1 MKERFRSCA
10 VLHRW
15 VWGNGDAPMSLV
27 IDDVVVRHDPVGSV
41 VPLLFDSP
49 HSGTRYPEDFNFV
62 CPFPLL
68 RQAEDTHVDE
78 LFCMVPDMGA
88 TYLCALFPRSY
99 IDVNRAPDDIDPSM
113 LEGSWPGPTKPTGK
127 SLAGMG
133 LVRFLCRPGVPMYDG
148 RLPVSVVQDR
158 LENYWRPY
166 HDLLSE
172 SLDALY
178 ARFGAVYHVN
188 CHSMPS
194 FVIGP
199 DRQSPDFVL
208 GDRDGTT
215 AEPGFTRLIA
225 DTLRAM
231 GYSVRINDPYKGVEL
246 VRRYSRPTRGRH
258 SIQLEVDRRLYMDEE
273 TLEPHAGFQ
282 ELRANLTRLVD
293 VLRDYV
299 LDRTAR
305 LAAE

>member
-1 MKERFRSCA
+1 
-10 VLHRW
+10 
-15 VWGNGDAPMSLV
+15 MSLV
-27 IDDVVVRHDPVGSV
+27 IDDVVVRHDPVGLP

-49 HSGTRYPEDFNFV
+49 HSGTRYPADFNFI

-78 LFCMVPDMGA
+78 LFCMVPDYGA
-88 TYLCALFPRSY
+88 TLICALFPRSY
-99 IDVNRAPDDIDPSM
+99 IDVNRAPDDIDPGM
-113 LEGSWPGPTKPTGK
+113 LDGPWPGVTRPSGK

-133 LVRFLCRPGVPMYDG
+133 LVRHLCRPGVPMYDG
-148 RLPVSVVQDR
+148 RLPVVAIQDR

-166 HDLLSE
+166 HDLMAE
-172 SLDALY
+172 TLDALQ

-199 DRQSPDFVL
+199 DRQRPDFVL

-215 AEPGFTRLIA
+215 AEAGFTRLVA
-225 DTLRAM
+225 DTLRGM
-231 GYSVRINDPYKGVEL
+231 GYLVRINDPYKGVEL
-246 VRRYSRPTRGRH
+246 VRRYADPSQGRH
-258 SIQLEVDRRLYMDEE
+258 SLQLEIDRRLYMDEE
-273 TLEPHAGFQ
+273 SLERHAGFE
-282 ELRANLTRLVD
+282 ELRSNLTRLVQ
-293 VLRDYV
+293 VMRDYS